1 MPKSKVYPS
10 QLKKVRAL
18 KTAISA
24 KQQKILSKR
33 PYIPGM
39 HGKKFRRKV
48 SDFGLQLEEK
58 QKAKLIYGLREKQ
71 FKRFFK
77 IASKDP
83 KATGELLLSLLE
95 RRLDNV
101 IYRSS
106 FAKTRL
112 HGRQLV
118 SHAKFF
124 LNDKKVNIPSIIV
137 KKGDVLS
144 VRKQTDKD
152 KLQLQDGEIPNWIK
166 IDKNKK
172 NITIVK
178 LPTREN
184 APFELNEQLIV
195 EFYNR

>member
-18 KTAISA
+18 RTAISA

-39 HGKKFRRKV
+39 HGKKFRRKI
-48 SDFGLQLEEK
+48 SDYGLQLAEK
-58 QKAKLIYGLREKQ
+58 QKAKLIYGLREKP
-71 FKRFFK
+71 FRRFFK
-77 IASKDP
+77 IASKDS

-95 RRLDNV
+95 RRLDNIV
-101 IYRSS
+101 YRAS

-112 HGRQLV
+112 HGRQMI
-118 SHAKFF
+118 SHAKFY

-144 VRKQTDKD
+144 IRKQTDKD
-152 KLQLQDGEIPNWIK
+152 KLELQEGEIPNWIK
-166 IDKNKK
+166 IDKKNK
-172 NITIVK
+172 NITIIK

>member
-18 KTAISA
+18 RTAVSA

-33 PYIPGM
+33 PYVPGM

-48 SDFGLQLEEK
+48 SDYGLQLAEK
-58 QKAKLIYGLREKQ
+58 QKAKLIYGLREKP

-101 IYRSS
+101 VYRASL
-106 FAKTRL
+106 AKTRL
-112 HGRQLV
+112 HGRQMI
-118 SHAKFF
+118 SHAKFY

-137 KKGDVLS
+137 KKDDVLS
-144 VRKQTDKD
+144 IRKQADKD
-152 KLQLQDGEIPNWIK
+152 KIEFQDGEVPKWIK
-166 IDKNKK
+166 VDKKNK